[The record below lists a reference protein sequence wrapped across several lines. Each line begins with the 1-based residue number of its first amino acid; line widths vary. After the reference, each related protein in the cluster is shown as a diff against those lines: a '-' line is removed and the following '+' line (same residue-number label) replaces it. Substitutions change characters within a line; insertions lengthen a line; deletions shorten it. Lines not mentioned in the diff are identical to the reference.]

1 MAAIYRMPQST
12 GTLPG
17 PKLAAKLIVLCAFD
31 QDEEGTLQ
39 PAFEP
44 REMQDERRAVS
55 LAREMAH
62 RHAGVITWSRE
73 ANKSL
78 GDYGPSEVL
87 FQSGD
92 VPDLD

>member
-1 MAAIYRMPQST
+1 MGAVYRMPQST
-12 GTLPG
+12 GVIPE
-17 PKLAAKLIVLCAFD
+17 PRLAAKLIVLCAFD
-31 QDEEGTLQ
+31 RDEEGALQ

-44 REMQDERRAVS
+44 REMPDERRAVS
-55 LAREMAH
+55 LAREMSH

-73 ANKSL
+73 ADKKL
-78 GDYGPSEVL
+78 GEYGPSEVL